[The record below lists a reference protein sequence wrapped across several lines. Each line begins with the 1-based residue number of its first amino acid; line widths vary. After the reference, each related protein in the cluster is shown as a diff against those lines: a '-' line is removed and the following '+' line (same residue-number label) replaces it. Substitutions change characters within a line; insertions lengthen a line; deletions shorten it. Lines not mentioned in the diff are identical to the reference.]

1 MGIVYLA
8 VAQGPAGF
16 AKLKVIKRLRPD
28 FASDKRALQMFLDE
42 ARTSARLLHPNIVQT
57 NEVGFDGKHYFLE
70 MEYLEGQSYE
80 ALTRKA
86 AETGGLPLSLA
97 LWILTQTLGGL
108 HYAHES
114 TDLEGKPLKVVHR
127 DVSPHNVFVTYDGNV
142 KVLDFGIAKAADSS
156 SETQTG
162 AVKGKATYMAPEQS
176 TRKGVD
182 HRADIFAVGV
192 MLWQAITGTRLWGD
206 LTDFEIF
213 MRLQTQAIPS
223 PRSVH
228 ADVPADLEAICM
240 RALAI
245 DPNDRFASAAD
256 FQTALEEHL
265 EATGIRKGFR
275 SSQRELAKTMTA
287 LFSVQRA
294 AAKAEIEAEMKKE
307 ATAARTGVDLP
318 RLGETAGE
326 PVLENTK
333 SVGSTTT
340 ESRRVRASTTS
351 LKRTALLAIGAAL
364 AASAAVAVASN
375 RTKSHGAAPPTSAS
389 AAAVIKECTT
399 NAECMHSHAN
409 AAWICR
415 KDDWKCAALESA
427 DCKVMAEP
435 GDVENDRTIWIGAMF
450 PTTGPQAA
458 AGGINSLRA
467 VDLVRRDF
475 VQMTHGIPPLTG
487 DAPPRPLAIVACDDS
502 KDNLRIGIA
511 HHLVDDVRVPAVI
524 GFASSQE
531 VIDLATSVFIPK
543 RVLMIPSV
551 NVSALITAIPH
562 PAGIPRLVWRTAI
575 STADVA
581 SPIGVVIGDFLEP
594 RLRALPS
601 VGADSPIRLA
611 LLRSGDASGQSFAGS
626 FFERVHFNGKTVL
639 ENDANFRELV
649 VKESSGDGEQRQI
662 VDQLL
667 KFRPHI
673 ILCVNDALTKPIL
686 APLEARWP
694 RGESF
699 KPYNLFPGLGGVGE
713 ANDVM
718 VLLSG
723 SKERRSRFFGLE
735 TPSAT
740 AANAQLRTRFN
751 ETFSDR
757 VDLNGTPAGTYDAMY
772 LLSYAVLASDAK
784 LTGPDLAGAMSRLV
798 APGKSLDV
806 GPLHIFE
813 AVEALRRGENVD
825 LVGAMTPLNF
835 DLSTGESPSDYVLTC
850 SGVDDQGL
858 AAPSIESGVSYDA
871 TVKKLKGALRCP

>member
-86 AETGGLPLSLA
+86 AESGGLPLSLA

-223 PRSVH
+223 PRTVQP
-228 ADVPADLEAICM
+228 DVPGDLETICM

-265 EATGIRKGFR
+265 EATGVRKGFR
-275 SSQRELAKTMTA
+275 SSQRELAKTMTE

-326 PVLENTK
+326 PVPENTK

-340 ESRRVRASTTS
+340 ESMRVRDGNAS
-351 LKRTALLAIGAAL
+351 LRRTALLAVGAAL
-364 AASAAVAVASN
+364 IASAAVAVVSN
-375 RTKSHGAAPPTSAS
+375 RTKSRSAAPLPSAS
-389 AAAVIKECTT
+389 AAATIVKECNT
-399 NAECMHSHAN
+399 NAECMHLHAN
-409 AAWICR
+409 APWICR

-458 AGGINSLRA
+458 AGGINALHA

-475 VQMTHGIPPLTG
+475 VQMTHGIPPISG
-487 DAPPRPLAIVACDDS
+487 DAAPRPLAVLACDDS
-502 KDNLRIGIA
+502 KDSLRIA
-511 HHLVDDVRVPAVI
+511 HHLVDDVGVPAVI

-531 VIDLATSVFIPK
+531 VIDLATSIFIPK
-543 RVLMIPSV
+543 RVLMLASM
-551 NVSALITAIPH
+551 NSSALITAIPH
-562 PAGIPRLVWRTAI
+562 PIGVPRLVWRTTL

-581 SPIGVVIGDFLEP
+581 APVSVVVSDFFEP
-594 RLRALPS
+594 RIRA
-601 VGADSPIRLA
+601 ARAATAEAPIRLA
-611 LLRSGDASGQSFAGS
+611 LLRRGNTVGQSLAGS
-626 FFERVHFNGKTVL
+626 LFDRVRFNGKNTL
-639 ENDANFRELV
+639 ENGENFHEFV
-649 VKESSGDGEQRQI
+649 VKDSPTDTGLRLSTKAL
-662 VDQLL
+662 VD
-667 KFRPHI
+667 FRPHI
-673 ILCVNDALTKPIL
+673 ILCDPDELTERVLALL
-686 APLEARWP
+686 QSAWP
-694 RGESF
+694 AAESF
-699 KPYNLFPGLGGVGE
+699 KPYTLFPEGFPAGKGLSKFLAASKEQRGRFLGLG
-713 ANDVM
+713 
-718 VLLSG
+718 
-723 SKERRSRFFGLE
+723 
-735 TPSAT
+735 TPST
-740 AANAQLRTRFN
+740 TTANAQLTMRFN
-751 ETFSDR
+751 EIFTEKVTLDSS
-757 VDLNGTPAGTYDAMY
+757 PADSYDGMY
-772 LLSYAVLASDAK
+772 LLAYAAYVAGEK
-784 LTGPDLAGAMSRLV
+784 LSGLDLARAMARLV
-798 APGKSLDV
+798 PPGKSVDV
-806 GPLHIFE
+806 GPLRIFE
-813 AVEALRRGENVD
+813 AVGALRNGENID
-825 LVGAMTPLNF
+825 LSGAMTPLDF
-835 DLSTGESPSDYVLTC
+835 DLSTGETSSSYVIECC
-850 SGVDDQGL
+850 SVKQDGSALEQV
-858 AAPSIESGVSYDA
+858 ESGLRYDA
-871 TVKKLKGALRCP
+871 TTKKLTGTLQCP